1 MSPRAAKDPVSRRA
15 ARNAEVGPTV
25 AVSIDGGHC
34 HLYGICEAEAPE
46 VFRLVGGRLLYRA
59 KPGPDQVDGV
69 RSAAR
74 LCPMQ
79 AIHLRERT

>member
-1 MSPRAAKDPVSRRA
+1 VNPRTSKTARA
-15 ARNAEVGPTV
+15 GEPTTAGEPTV
-25 AVSIDGGHC
+25 VVSIDGGHC

-46 VFRLVGGRLLYRA
+46 VFRLVRSRLLYRA
-59 KPGPDQVDGV
+59 KPGPGQVEAV